1 MIDDNHGLGRHN
13 IANVVGVV
21 FRVAQSQRRLLKL
34 VHPDAELDLLLPDAL
49 LVAGVVVLMSGAT
62 LHRTTGRL
70 ATARPK
76 VGSLSSGMS
85 EINRG
90 GLPDLD
96 AKSRSRRKKNPDL
109 DFWSRSGSP
118 NLLEKSG

>member
-21 FRVAQSQRRLLKL
+21 FRVAQPQRRLLKL

-76 VGSLSSGMS
+76 VGSLSLT
-85 EINRG
+85 NRG
-90 GLPDLD
+90 LHPPRTFW
-96 AKSRSRRKKNPDL
+96 AK
-109 DFWSRSGSP
+109 
-118 NLLEKSG
+118 